1 MSNLKRKI
9 IAIAILAIPAA
20 LASAQ
25 SANFRAVLNREDSGY
40 IGPVAQE
47 QGIAPAASHA
57 TATTTL
63 RVVLNPEDSGY
74 IGPVAQEDT
83 TAAPAGVAGSSFA
96 QRMGQGGSKRSSS
109 FLAPLGLHLGRR
121 I

>member
-1 MSNLKRKI
+1 MLKLKHKV
-9 IAIAILAIPAA
+9 IAVAILAIPAA

-25 SANFRAVLNREDSGY
+25 SATF
-40 IGPVAQE
+40 
-47 QGIAPAASHA
+47 
-57 TATTTL
+57 
-63 RVVLNPEDSGY
+63 RVVVNPEDSGY